1 MSLSTMNE
9 FDGKV
14 DTDTMPLTVSEVVP
28 LTDSTRLLRLRDM
41 DGRILPR
48 YEVGAHIEVKVTL
61 PDGRQAWNAYS
72 LIGNPADRS
81 MFEIAIKREEK
92 GRGGS
97 RYLHDVLST
106 GEILEARRP
115 VNGFSLD
122 TAAVSHLLVAGG
134 IGITPI
140 YSMSSQ
146 LSRLKIKHRVVY
158 CVRDLEDA
166 PLLERLK
173 QSAFADVECHVDG
186 GQVQRYY
193 DFEDLLRDPVE
204 GQRIYVCG
212 PEPFI
217 RNISRICE
225 RQQWN
230 RGTVRSENFGGVRG
244 VPNPKLTVHF
254 AKRNKTI
261 VVEQPETIVDA
272 MRRNGLDPLYGCKR
286 GECGICAVSVMSGTP
301 LHRDTFLSD
310 EEKRSD
316 KYMCTCVSWSASEE
330 ITLDV

>member
-1 MSLSTMNE
+1 MSLSTMNGFE
-9 FDGKV
+9 SKV
-14 DTDTMPLTVSEVVP
+14 DADTMHLTVSEVVS
-28 LTDSTRLLRLRDM
+28 LTCNTKLLRLRST

-48 YEVGAHIEVKVTL
+48 HEAGAHIEVKVTL

-81 MFEIAIKREEK
+81 VFEIAIKREET

-97 RYLHDVLST
+97 RYLHDAVSE
-106 GEILEARRP
+106 GGILEARRP

-122 TAAVSHLLVAGG
+122 ASATSHLLIAGG

-140 YSMSSQ
+140 YSLSSQ
-146 LSRLKIKHRVVY
+146 LSRLKIRHRVIY
-158 CVRDLEDA
+158 CVRDMEDA

-173 QSAFADVECHVDG
+173 QSAFAEVECHADN
-186 GQVQRYY
+186 GQMQRYY
-193 DFEDLLRDPVE
+193 DFENLLRDPVDA
-204 GQRIYVCG
+204 QRIYVCG

-217 RNISRICE
+217 RAISRICE

-230 RGTVRSENFGGVRG
+230 RGTVRSENFGGIRG
-244 VPNPKLTVHF
+244 APNPKLTVHF
-254 AKRNKTI
+254 ATRNKTI

-272 MRRNGLDPLYGCKR
+272 MVRNGLDPLYGCKR
-286 GECGICAVSVMSGTP
+286 GECGICAVSVMSGAP
-301 LHRDTFLSD
+301 LHRDMFLSE
-310 EEKRSD
+310 EEKKSQ

-330 ITLDV
+330 ITLDM

>member
-1 MSLSTMNE
+1 MSQSTMNGFE
-9 FDGKV
+9 SKV
-14 DTDTMPLTVSEVVP
+14 DADTMCLAVSEIVS
-28 LTDSTRLLRLRDM
+28 LTYSTKLLRLRDK
-41 DGRILPR
+41 DGGILPR
-48 YEVGAHIEVKVTL
+48 YEAGAHIELKVTL

-81 MFEIAIKREEK
+81 VYEIAIKREEK

-97 RYLHDVLST
+97 RYLHDVISA
-106 GEILEARRP
+106 GGILEARRP
-115 VNGFSLD
+115 INGFSLD
-122 TAAVSHLLVAGG
+122 TSATRHLLVAGG

-140 YSMSSQ
+140 YSISSQ
-146 LSRLKIKHRVVY
+146 LSRLKIKHRLIY
-158 CVRDLEDA
+158 CVREMEDA
-166 PLLERLK
+166 PLLEHLK
-173 QSAFADVECHVDG
+173 QSAFADVECHADD

-193 DFEDLLRDPVE
+193 DFENLLREPVDD
-204 GQRIYVCG
+204 QRIYVCG

-230 RGTVRSENFGGVRG
+230 RGTVRSENFGGIRG
-244 VPNPKLTVHF
+244 APNPKLTVHL

-272 MRRNGLDPLYGCKR
+272 MVRNGLDPIYGCKR
-286 GECGICAVSVMSGTP
+286 GECGICAVSVMSGAP
-301 LHRDTFLSD
+301 LHRDTFLSE
-310 EEKRSD
+310 EEKKSQ
-316 KYMCTCVSWSASEE
+316 KYMCTCVSWSASKE